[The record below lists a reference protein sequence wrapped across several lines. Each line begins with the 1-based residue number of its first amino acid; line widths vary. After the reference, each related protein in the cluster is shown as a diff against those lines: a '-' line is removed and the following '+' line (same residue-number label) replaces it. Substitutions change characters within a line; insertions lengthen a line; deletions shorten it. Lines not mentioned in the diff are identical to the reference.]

1 MKINITA
8 EHEGVTKT
16 ICVWEMEPCEVT
28 TNKDVTDE
36 VFDAI
41 KSEISFFMMGQSWFR
56 QGKE

>member
-16 ICVWEMEPCEVT
+16 ICTYEFEPIEGQ
-28 TNKDVTDE
+28 NEDVTDK

-41 KSEISFFMMGQSWFR
+41 KSNISYFMMGLPWFR
-56 QGKE
+56 QGHK

>member
-8 EHEGVTKT
+8 EHEGVTKP
-16 ICVWEMEPCEVT
+16 ICVWEMEPGEVT

-41 KSEISFFMMGQSWFR
+41 KSEISFFMKGQSWFR